1 MGAGG
6 DRDAS
11 KRPIMGQIAA
21 SFAKTLIITSDNPRS
36 EEPQKIIE
44 QIKAG
49 ANKATK
55 GAKIITE
62 SDRKKAIALA
72 LSLVKKDE
80 IIAILGKGDE
90 DYQEINGV
98 KHPFSDAAVVR
109 ELLKTKSY

>member
-1 MGAGG
+1 MSKLHKG
-6 DRDAS
+6 DFS
-11 KRPIMGQIAA
+11 YEYY
-21 SFAKTLIITSDNPRS
+21 T
-36 EEPQKIIE
+36 
-44 QIKAG
+44 
-49 ANKATK
+49 TK

-109 ELLKTKSY
+109 ELLKTKPY